1 MNFHVFDTYVKS
13 KNGQIMHFDIV
24 TDKKEVE
31 KAISFAKEWL
41 RSINEENATVTTQEC
56 KFCHTQ
62 SVPEDIEIE
71 IMTNGYFVSK
81 MEGCPE

>member
-1 MNFHVFDTYVKS
+1 MDFHVFDTYVKS
-13 KNGQIMHFDIV
+13 KNGQTMHFDII

-31 KAISFAKEWL
+31 KAILFAKEWL
-41 RSINEENATVTTQEC
+41 RSINEENTTVTTQEC
-56 KFCHTQ
+56 KFCHSQ

-71 IMTNGYFVSK
+71 IMTSGYFVSK